1 MKNTQTKKKKNFLGW
16 VLLAVAVVLVIV
28 FLAIPKNSPADSTA
42 SLLPAEVSTEKVNA
56 AWKEGAFI
64 LDVREQDEWNAGHI
78 SGATLIPLGELTS
91 RLGELPKDK
100 PIYVVCRSGNR
111 SAAGRDALLAA
122 GFSSVTSMAGGMNDW
137 TSQDFEVV
145 TGP

>member
-1 MKNTQTKKKKNFLGW
+1 MKKKQTKKKKSFLGW
-16 VLLAVAVVLVIV
+16 ALLAVAVVLVIV
-28 FLAIPKNSPADSTA
+28 FLAIPKPSPVDSTA
-42 SLLPAEVSTEKVNA
+42 SLLPTEVSPGQVNA
-56 AWKEGAFI
+56 AWKEGSFI

-78 SGATLIPLGELTS
+78 SGATLIPLGVLTS

-111 SAAGRDALLAA
+111 SAAARDALLDA
-122 GFSSVTSMAGGMNDW
+122 GFASVTSMDGGMNDW
-137 TSQDFEVV
+137 VSQGFEIV